1 MDIVR
6 IALPIVFAAALGIVA
21 VATPAAAQTGSIE
34 FTAGVTPSSGQPEPV
49 RGLTFYLL
57 SKSFQE
63 IRKEGE
69 AAEPKADL
77 NAFIDKLDVS
87 PELKA
92 WMKKS
97 RSVSLSGEEFLHR
110 LKIDDVLGVPEF
122 RDAYVTDN
130 VSTKPLG
137 FPKAKYSEND
147 RERNP
152 EKYKKQKEEYNDAL
166 RKFLG
171 SNPQSMDGMD
181 LLLTNVDGS
190 HKWGQLEAQ
199 RRARIGQ
206 RALQLAQSRYRVA
219 QTQTDLNGR
228 GVLSGIRPGAYWIS
242 TLEIQAD
249 IGDVRVRW
257 DTPVTVRA
265 GEAAHAELSNFNAV
279 EPQRPAP

>member
-1 MDIVR
+1 MDVVR
-6 IALPIVFAAALGIVA
+6 IASLIVFATALVIAA
-21 VATPAAAQTGSIE
+21 VATPAAQTGSIE
-34 FTAGVTPSSGQPEPV
+34 FTAGVTPSSGQAEPV

-63 IRKEGE
+63 IRKEVE

-77 NAFIDKLDVS
+77 NAFIDKLEVS

-92 WMKKS
+92 WMKKNH
-97 RSVSLSGEEFLHR
+97 SVSLSGEEFLHR
-110 LKIDDVLGVPEF
+110 LKIDDVLNVPEF
-122 RDAYVTDN
+122 RDAYITDN

-147 RERNP
+147 RDRNP
-152 EKYKKQKEEYNDAL
+152 EKYKKQVEEYNDAL

-181 LLLTNVDGS
+181 LLLTNSDGS

-199 RRARIGQ
+199 RSARVGQ

-228 GVLSGIRPGAYWIS
+228 GVLSGIRPGAYWLS

-257 DTPVTVRA
+257 DAPVTLRA
-265 GEAAHAELSNFNAV
+265 GEAAHVELSNFNAV

>member
-1 MDIVR
+1 MDVVR
-6 IALPIVFAAALGIVA
+6 IASLIVFATALVIAA
-21 VATPAAAQTGSIE
+21 VATPAAQTGSIE
-34 FTAGVTPSSGQPEPV
+34 FTAGVTPSSGQAEPV

-63 IRKEGE
+63 IRKEVE

-77 NAFIDKLDVS
+77 NAFIDKLEVS

-92 WMKKS
+92 WMKKNH
-97 RSVSLSGEEFLHR
+97 SVSLSGEEFLHR
-110 LKIDDVLGVPEF
+110 LKIDDVLNVPEF
-122 RDAYVTDN
+122 RDAYITDN

-147 RERNP
+147 RDRNP
-152 EKYKKQKEEYNDAL
+152 EKYKKQVEEYNDAL

-181 LLLTNVDGS
+181 LLLTNSDGS
-190 HKWGQLEAQ
+190 HKWGQLGAQ
-199 RRARIGQ
+199 RSARVGQ
-206 RALQLAQSRYRVA
+206 RTLQLAQSRYRVA

-228 GVLSGIRPGAYWIS
+228 GVLSGIRPGAYWLS

-257 DTPVTVRA
+257 DAPVTLRA
-265 GEAAHAELSNFNAV
+265 GEAAHVELSNFNAV